1 MKDRAKKTQS
11 IQLRITP
18 KMYRVLVGEANK
30 RECSIPEAVRYAV
43 KKFYKISY
51 QK

>member
-1 MKDRAKKTQS
+1 MKDRSKKNKS
-11 IQLRITP
+11 IQLRLTAS
-18 KMYRVLVGEANK
+18 MYSALVNEADR